1 MTPATG
7 LAAALFGL
15 LPETE
20 RGILQRCAAVTR
32 FDPSLY
38 ERLLRRD
45 GGDLDELVARGQVQ
59 RVASGWYRL
68 EPSLRVCA
76 WDQWWVDEGLTPGAA
91 QVPPALASLALD
103 LAAFYRG
110 TDELEELRQCVLC
123 APVRARELF
132 DRLYAAADRD
142 FDLVRC
148 QDLVDVLADP
158 DRAHLVP
165 IDLAERRDARQV
177 RLTARGLAATEYH
190 QTGRYLARHALE
202 QRLAALTGESGIL
215 QLHAMGGMGK
225 TMQLRWFTARHC
237 LTQDPLIPCA
247 RIDFDVID
255 PVNALR
261 FPWLLLLELAGQL
274 NPQITGSPFQ
284 ELLRD
289 QGKYRRAL
297 SRSAVPDTALLGEV
311 ASVAADSADI
321 TGRFLAALAEA
332 PGLTRAII
340 VLDTLEEVILRP
352 VADPAVLLDLL
363 AALHTAAPTL
373 SFVLSGR
380 YDLRDRLPGFTGR
393 FPAAES
399 VEVTPFDEEEATRYL
414 ARRGVRADL
423 IPAMIRRSDGLPFT
437 LALYG
442 DLAQGNPAI
451 TAAEIDQTED
461 PGLLYCLDRIL
472 ERIPDDRLRWLLRY
486 GVVPRRLDLDYVTR
500 VLPPFLIEGMTTDN
514 PLDNPALDDRPPRDI
529 TIFLTNEQSPQDLD
543 LPGLWTDLLKYAGAS
558 SWVFPVAP
566 DVVMFHENLR
576 GPVRAFLRD
585 QAVFSRLHEASARY
599 HTARRD
605 AEPALWSRWTR
616 EIVFHRLHLSRD
628 DGLAFWRAGLEE
640 AWRAGRD
647 DWAAELAADLLAA
660 DYQDL
665 NGEPALIDHQAWYEA
680 HIALARAAVARA
692 RRESGSGAAGAS
704 WSTAE
709 RDLAAADL
717 LLIGHPELTGP
728 TVPHLV
734 AKAAVDA
741 LRGRTEEAAATLAR
755 AEELGIPP
763 SLEADTLLTHAD
775 IRPSETLLTIFT
787 RAQELALDE
796 VAAHAARRLG
806 NQHASD
812 GQLTTALDW
821 YERAGS
827 AGLPELGETLIRL
840 GRPAEA
846 IDRLTRPSARP
857 RTSEIARAAA
867 KAMLALRQPT
877 RALLFLAENDLGDG
891 DLDRAAV
898 LGTRA
903 ENDPGD
909 GDLDRAAILG
919 ARAEIDPGDGHLVQA
934 AVLGTRA
941 ENDPGDG
948 DLDRAAILGARAE
961 IDPGDGH
968 LVQTAVLRARA
979 EGDRLRTA
987 AAEAILEAARRQV
1000 SSDLDHAT
1008 LTLELVRLH
1017 LKRTGNLRLAERAL
1031 DAVERH
1037 PELPPGLELSARL
1050 ARIDVRYG
1058 RSQWSL
1064 ARELASDTV
1073 DRAQDGPPD
1082 LLVAAGLGGLPFG
1095 DALFARAILR
1105 GIRQFEETGA
1115 RLALL
1120 GELRGTASLGDM
1132 ELAHALARET
1142 LDPWLLERD
1151 QYQGADR
1158 AHLDLVAAEVARL
1171 DGRAELARQLLRD
1184 AAEVLGALDPLVWLD
1199 WIDAMDRL
1207 EPARPGEPE
1216 PPPGFLDQHADHPE
1230 LCAAYLIALARR
1242 RLPID
1247 PHEVTQRRLADAGTR
1262 LRDTWRRAELA
1273 AALSALAL
1281 AQGLS
1286 SAARAATGEAVRL
1299 WTELGRDEDA
1309 RVAAEILFPGSSG
1322 EPEAAPT
1329 VPGHAGDELALRLG
1343 LSQDRE
1349 RLQVQV
1355 DGPRGTATELFRIP
1369 DWLDVPGARGE
1380 LPLAQELTRPIDW
1393 GGSAGQVLGPLS
1405 PRLEPRGDGK
1415 PVDLRLIADGPLAS
1429 APWELARLP
1438 ADHAEA
1444 HDGPLAV
1451 HPELRYL
1458 YRGIGVREGLR
1469 IEAQAVERLLAR
1481 LALPHDEVDRILGV
1495 TAAADLRDFQRQSR
1509 LRDHGRLR
1517 RSTWRELHRALRT
1530 ARRGRPPHV
1539 LLLQPSRSRSVR
1551 EQRALR
1557 GSVAD
1562 AEAIYRDHSVHL
1574 TVLEDLTASSLDW
1587 QMIADVGEA
1596 ERVDVIHVI
1605 AAIERPRRETV
1616 LHFLADEPGQKG
1628 SGLTV
1633 DDLDRFV
1640 HTLGQTIPPLII
1652 LDSITPSTS
1661 LELALG
1667 MLQRNRMANDL
1678 LTVDGIWTLLATGLA
1693 AGKARTTQMT
1703 RIAAALVNGEGPAEI
1718 WRTVQSASGD
1728 FPFATTAL
1736 FSKLRP
1742 DAMFHPGKQ

>member
-1 MTPATG
+1 MTTD
-7 LAAALFGL
+7 LAMLLFGQ
-15 LPETE
+15 LPG
-20 RGILQRCAAVTR
+20 RGTLQRCAAVTR
-32 FDPSLY
+32 FDADLY
-38 ERLLRRD
+38 DRLLRGD
-45 GGDLDELVARGQVQ
+45 GDELDDLVAAGRVRETAPGQ
-59 RVASGWYRL
+59 YRL
-68 EPSLRVCA
+68 EPSLRDCA

-103 LAAFYRG
+103 LAAYYRG

-132 DRLYAAADRD
+132 DRLYDAADRD
-142 FDLVRC
+142 FDLAGC

-158 DRAHLVP
+158 GRAHLVP

-177 RLTARGLAATEYH
+177 RLTARGLYATEYH
-190 QTGRYLARHALE
+190 QTGRYLARHDLE
-202 QRLAALTGESGIL
+202 QRLAALTEGPGIL
-215 QLHAMGGMGK
+215 QFYAMGGMGK

-255 PVNALR
+255 PVNAIR

-274 NPQITGSPFQ
+274 NPQITGAPFQ

-297 SRSAVPDTALLGEV
+297 SRAAVPDTALLGEV

-380 YDLRDRLPGFTGR
+380 YDLRDRLPGFTER
-393 FPAAES
+393 FPAADS
-399 VEVTPFDEEEATRYL
+399 VEVTPFDTEEATRYL
-414 ARRGVRADL
+414 VRRGARDDL

-451 TAAEIDQTED
+451 TATEIDQTED
-461 PGLLYCLDRIL
+461 PALLYCLDRIL

-500 VLPPFLIEGMTTDN
+500 VLPPYLTRGMTTDN
-514 PLDNPALDDRPPRDI
+514 PLDNPAHDGRPRRDI
-529 TIFLTNEQSPQDLD
+529 KIFLTTGQPPQDLG
-543 LPGLWTDLLKYAGAS
+543 LPALWAELIRYAGAS

-599 HTARRD
+599 YTERRD
-605 AEPALWSRWTR
+605 AEPALWARWTR
-616 EIVFHRLHLSRD
+616 EIVFHRLHLARD

-640 AWRAGRD
+640 AWLAGRD
-647 DWAAELAADLLAA
+647 DWAAELAADLLSA
-660 DYQDL
+660 DYQDIS
-665 NGEPALIDHQAWYEA
+665 GEPVLVDHEAWYDA
-680 HIALARAAVARA
+680 HIALARAAVTRA
-692 RRESGSGAAGAS
+692 RKERAAGAAGAS

-717 LLIGHPELTGP
+717 LLIAHPEITGP
-728 TVPHLV
+728 TVAHLV

-741 LRGRTEEAAATLAR
+741 LRGRVEEAEATIAR
-755 AEELGIPP
+755 AVELGVLP
-763 SLEADTLLTHAD
+763 SLEADTLLARAD
-775 IRPSETLLTIFT
+775 IRPSESLPSVFR
-787 RAQELALDE
+787 RAGDLGLDD
-796 VAAHAARRLG
+796 VATYAARRYGSL
-806 NQHASD
+806 QAAS
-812 GQLTTALDW
+812 GRLTAALDW
-821 YERAGS
+821 FERAGS
-827 AGLPELGETLIRL
+827 AALPELGETLIRL
-840 GRPAEA
+840 GRPSQAVE
-846 IDRLTRPSARP
+846 RLTRPG
-857 RTSEIARAAA
+857 ARAEAREVVLVAA
-867 KAMLALRQPT
+867 EAMLELRQPY
-877 RALLFLAENDLGDG
+877 RARLFLAEHDLGGPDPIPGARADG
-891 DLDRAAV
+891 DLGPIAGARADGG
-898 LGTRA
+898 LGDA
-903 ENDPGD
+903 DPV
-909 GDLDRAAILG
+909 RAAIL
-919 ARAEIDPGDGHLVQA
+919 A
-934 AVLGTRA
+934 
-941 ENDPGDG
+941 
-948 DLDRAAILGARAE
+948 
-961 IDPGDGH
+961 
-968 LVQTAVLRARA
+968 ARA
-979 EGDRLRTA
+979 EGDLLRTA
-987 AAEAILEAARRQV
+987 AAEEILETARRQV
-1000 SSDLDHAT
+1000 VSDPDYAA

-1017 LKRTGNLRLAERAL
+1017 LRRTGNVRLAERAL

-1037 PELPPGLELSARL
+1037 PQLPPALELSARL

-1064 ARELASDTV
+1064 ARELAAETV

-1082 LLVAAGLGGLPFG
+1082 LLVAAGLGGLPSG

-1120 GELRGTASLGDM
+1120 GELRGTASMGDT

-1151 QYQGADR
+1151 QYPVADR

-1171 DGRAELARQLLRD
+1171 DGRAELARQLLRG
-1184 AAEVLGALDPLVWLD
+1184 AAALLGALDPLVWLD

-1216 PPPGFLDQHADHPE
+1216 PPLGFLDQHADHAE

-1247 PHEVTQRRLADAGTR
+1247 PHEVTRRRLADAVAR
-1262 LRDTWRRAELA
+1262 LGVAQDGARLGDTSRRAELA

-1286 SAARAATGEAVRL
+1286 SAARAAADEAVRL
-1299 WTELGRDEDA
+1299 WAALGRDEDA
-1309 RVAAEILFPGSSG
+1309 RVAAETLIPGSSG

-1329 VPGHAGDELALRLG
+1329 VPGHAGDELTLRLG
-1343 LSQDRE
+1343 LSQDRI

-1369 DWLDVPGARGE
+1369 DWLDVSGAGGE
-1380 LPLAQELTRPIDW
+1380 LRLARELTQPIDW
-1393 GGSAGQVLGPLS
+1393 ARSAGQVLRPLS
-1405 PRLEPRGDGK
+1405 PRLAPRGDGK
-1415 PVDLRLIADGPLAS
+1415 PVDLRLLDGGPLAS
-1429 APWELARLP
+1429 VPWELARLP
-1438 ADHAEA
+1438 ADDAQT
-1444 HDGPLAV
+1444 HDGPLAR

-1469 IEAQAVERLLAR
+1469 VEAQAVERLLAR
-1481 LALPHDEVDRILGV
+1481 LALPHDEVDRVLGA
-1495 TAAADLRDFQRQSR
+1495 TAAVDLREFQRQSR
-1509 LRDHGRLR
+1509 LRDQGRLR
-1517 RSTWRELHRALRT
+1517 RSTWRALHRALRT
-1530 ARRGRPPHV
+1530 ARGGRPPHV
-1539 LLLQPSRSRSVR
+1539 LLVQPSRSRSVR
-1551 EQRALR
+1551 WQRGLR

-1562 AEAIYRDHSVHL
+1562 TEAIYRDHSVHL
-1574 TVLEDLTASSLDW
+1574 TVLEDLDASTLDR

-1596 ERVDVIHVI
+1596 ERLDVIHLI
-1605 AAIERPRRETV
+1605 AAIERPGQV
-1616 LHFLADEPGQKG
+1616 PILHFLTDEPS

-1640 HTLGQTIPPLII
+1640 HTLGQTVPPLII

-1661 LELALG
+1661 LELALAV
-1667 MLQRNRMANDL
+1667 LLRNRMADDL
-1678 LTVDGIWTLLATGLA
+1678 LAVDGIWTLLATGLA
-1693 AGKARTTQMT
+1693 DGKARATQMT
-1703 RIAAALVNGEGPAEI
+1703 RIAAALVNGESPAEI
-1718 WRTVQSASGD
+1718 WRSVQSASAEL
-1728 FPFATTAL
+1728 PFATTAL

>member
-1 MTPATG
+1 MTTD
-7 LAAALFGL
+7 LAMLLFGQ
-15 LPETE
+15 LPE
-20 RGILQRCAAVTR
+20 RGTLQRCAAVTR
-32 FDPSLY
+32 FDAALY
-38 ERLLRRD
+38 DRLLRGD
-45 GGDLDELVARGQVQ
+45 GDELDDLVAAGRVRETSPGQ
-59 RVASGWYRL
+59 YRL
-68 EPSLRVCA
+68 EPSLRDCA
-76 WDQWWVDEGLTPGAA
+76 WDQWWVDGGLTPGAA

-103 LAAFYRG
+103 LAAYYRG

-215 QLHAMGGMGK
+215 QLYAMGGMGK

-255 PVNALR
+255 PVNAIR

-274 NPQITGSPFQ
+274 NPQIIGSPFQ

-297 SRSAVPDTALLGEV
+297 SRAAVPDTALLGEV
-311 ASVAADSADI
+311 ASVAADSADV
-321 TGRFLAALAEA
+321 TGRFLAAIAEA
-332 PGLTRAII
+332 PGLSRAII

-393 FPAAES
+393 FPAADS
-399 VEVTPFDEEEATRYL
+399 VEVTPFDAEEATRYL
-414 ARRGVRADL
+414 VRRGVPEDL

-442 DLAQGNPAI
+442 DLAQGNRAV
-451 TAAEIDQTED
+451 TAAEIDQTEN
-461 PGLLYCLDRIL
+461 PALLYCLDRIL

-500 VLPPFLIEGMTTDN
+500 VLPPFLTRGMTTDN
-514 PLDNPALDDRPPRDI
+514 PLDNPAHDGRPRRDI
-529 TIFLTNEQSPQDLD
+529 KIFLTTEQSPQDL
-543 LPGLWTDLLKYAGAS
+543 GLLALWAELIRYAGAS

-599 HTARRD
+599 YTERRD
-605 AEPALWSRWTR
+605 AEPALWARWTR
-616 EIVFHRLHLSRD
+616 EIVFHRLHLARD
-628 DGLAFWRAGLEE
+628 DGLAFWRDSLEE
-640 AWRAGRD
+640 AWLAGSD
-647 DWAAELAADLLAA
+647 DWAAELAADLLSA
-660 DYQDL
+660 DYQDIS
-665 NGEPALIDHQAWYEA
+665 GEPALVDHEAWYDA
-680 HIALARAAVARA
+680 HIALARAAVTRA
-692 RRESGSGAAGAS
+692 RKERAAGAAGAS

-717 LLIGHPELTGP
+717 LLIAHPEITGP
-728 TVPHLV
+728 TVAHLV

-741 LRGRTEEAAATLAR
+741 LRGRVEEAEATIAR
-755 AEELGIPP
+755 AVELGVLP
-763 SLEADTLLTHAD
+763 SLEADTLLARAD
-775 IRPSETLLTIFT
+775 IRPSETLPSVFR
-787 RAQELALDE
+787 RAGDLGLDD
-796 VAAHAARRLG
+796 VATYAARRYGSL
-806 NQHASD
+806 QAAS
-812 GQLTTALDW
+812 GRLTAALDW
-821 YERAGS
+821 FERAGS
-827 AGLPELGETLIRL
+827 AALPELGETLIRL
-840 GRPAEA
+840 GRPSAAVE
-846 IDRLTRPSARP
+846 RLTRPGARP
-857 RTSEIARAAA
+857 EAREVVLVAA
-867 KAMLALRQPT
+867 KAMLELRQPY
-877 RALLFLAENDLGDG
+877 RARLLLAEHDLGDPDPIPG
-891 DLDRAAV
+891 AGGLGPIAGARADGG
-898 LGTRA
+898 LGGA
-903 ENDPGD
+903 DPVQ
-909 GDLDRAAILG
+909 AAIL
-919 ARAEIDPGDGHLVQA
+919 A
-934 AVLGTRA
+934 
-941 ENDPGDG
+941 
-948 DLDRAAILGARAE
+948 
-961 IDPGDGH
+961 
-968 LVQTAVLRARA
+968 ARA
-979 EGDRLRTA
+979 EGDLLRTA
-987 AAEAILEAARRQV
+987 AAEEILDTARRQV
-1000 SSDLDHAT
+1000 VSDPDYAA
-1008 LTLELVRLH
+1008 LTLELVWLH
-1017 LKRTGNLRLAERAL
+1017 LRRTGNLRLAERAL

-1037 PELPPGLELSARL
+1037 PELPPGLELAARL
-1050 ARIDVRYG
+1050 ARIAVRYG

-1064 ARELASDTV
+1064 ARELAAETV
-1073 DRAQDGPPD
+1073 DRAQDGPPV
-1082 LLVAAGLGGLPFG
+1082 LLVAAGVGGLPFG

-1120 GELRGTASLGDM
+1120 GELRGTASMDDM

-1151 QYQGADR
+1151 QYPVADR

-1171 DGRAELARQLLRD
+1171 DGRAELARQLLRG
-1184 AAEVLGALDPLVWLD
+1184 AAEALGAFDPLVWLD

-1216 PPPGFLDQHADHPE
+1216 PLPGFLDQHADHHE

-1247 PHEVTQRRLADAGTR
+1247 PHEVTRLRLADAGAR
-1262 LRDTWRRAELA
+1262 LGAADDGARLGDTSRRAELA

-1281 AQGLS
+1281 AQGLP
-1286 SAARAATGEAVRL
+1286 SAARAAADQAVRL
-1299 WTELGRDEDA
+1299 WAALGRDEDA
-1309 RVAAEILFPGSSG
+1309 RIAAETLFPGSSG

-1355 DGPRGTATELFRIP
+1355 DGPRGTATELIRIP
-1369 DWLDVPGARGE
+1369 DWLDALGVRGE
-1380 LPLAQELTRPIDW
+1380 LQLARELTQPIDW
-1393 GGSAGQVLGPLS
+1393 ARSAGQVLRPLS

-1415 PVDLRLIADGPLAS
+1415 PVDLRLIDGGPLSS

-1438 ADHAEA
+1438 ADDAQT
-1444 HDGPLAV
+1444 HDGLLAR

-1469 IEAQAVERLLAR
+1469 VEAQAVERLLAR
-1481 LALPHDEVDRILGV
+1481 LALPHDEVDRVLGA
-1495 TAAADLRDFQRQSR
+1495 TAAADLREFQRQSR
-1509 LRDHGRLR
+1509 LRDQGRLR
-1517 RSTWRELHRALRT
+1517 RSTWRALHRALRT
-1530 ARRGRPPHV
+1530 ARAGRPPHV

-1551 EQRALR
+1551 WQRGLR

-1574 TVLEDLTASSLDW
+1574 TVLEDLDASTLDW

-1596 ERVDVIHVI
+1596 ERVDVIHLI
-1605 AAIERPRRETV
+1605 AAIERRGRETV
-1616 LHFLADEPGQKG
+1616 LHFLTDEPG

-1640 HTLGQTIPPLII
+1640 HALGQTVPPLII

-1667 MLQRNRMANDL
+1667 VLQRNRMADDL
-1678 LTVDGIWTLLATGLA
+1678 LGVDGIWTLLATGLA
-1693 AGKARTTQMT
+1693 AGKARATQMT
-1703 RIAAALVNGEGPAEI
+1703 RIAAALVNGESPAEI
-1718 WRTVQSASGD
+1718 WRSVQSASGE